1 MAKWYEIKAKAN
13 SAAEILIYGDIG
25 DSWNSESVT
34 ARSMVTELSALDASE
49 INVRINSIGG
59 SVVDGLAIYNA
70 FKRHSA
76 KINMF
81 VDGVALSVASLIAMA
96 GDTVTMADNALM
108 MIHAPWAGAQG
119 NAANFREA
127 ADTLDRYTVAMA
139 SSYAAK
145 TGKTTEAVSSWLT
158 DGKDHWFSAAEAL
171 AEGLIDTVGI
181 ALPVKAQFNLNR
193 FKTIPAAAGIFT
205 KPLHQE
211 STMTQEE
218 IAAAAAKAAAAA
230 NQPAAQLQAAAP
242 AQPAQPNSAEIKV
255 QVLAAE
261 KQRRTDIST
270 KFQPFAKM
278 AGVADLMTQCSN
290 DSNIDVH
297 AAVEKLHLLLGKDLS
312 PTAANFNHRIETGE
326 SDNEKFAKGVGQ
338 AIMARCGVEKHDP
351 QNEYRRHRL
360 EDIAAASLER
370 SGRSVKGMDRISMVK
385 AALSMRPV
393 AYGQTTSDLPVLLE
407 NVMHRMLLAAYGITP
422 DTWTRFCKQG
432 TVSDFRDW
440 LRLRTGS
447 IGDIQDV
454 NEAGEYQHLSL
465 PDAKKESISATRK
478 GAIISITPEV
488 IINDDIGFI
497 SDMTSM
503 LGRAAKRTIENR
515 VYALLASN
523 PVLNDGVRLFH
534 ATHKNLA
541 GTAAA
546 PSVAALSAGKTAM
559 MKQKDMSG
567 NDYLDIRPGIWL
579 GGIANAE
586 EVRVLIDAKY
596 DPDTTGNLERPNKI
610 RGLVS
615 DVVDTPRIDGDEW
628 YLFADPNIAPVI
640 EVVFLD
646 GQSEPILAMEEN
658 FTTAG
663 LSYRVEHPSGVGAIG
678 FEGAYKNGGAH

>member
-1 MAKWYEIKAKAN
+1 MAKWYEIKAKGN
-13 SAAEILIYGDIG
+13 KAAEINIYGDIG
-25 DSWNSESVT
+25 ESWWGESITAKSFVT
-34 ARSMVTELSALDASE
+34 DLAALDVE
-49 INVRINSIGG
+49 TLTVRINSYGG
-59 SVVDGLAIYNA
+59 SVSDGIAIYNA
-70 FKRHSA
+70 IKRHKASTTVA
-76 KINMF
+76 I
-81 VDGVALSVASLIAMA
+81 DGVAVSIASLIAMA
-96 GDTVTMADNALM
+96 GDTVEMADNALM
-108 MIHAPWAGAQG
+108 MIHAPWASTSG
-119 NAANFREA
+119 NAADLREA
-127 ADTLDRYTVAMA
+127 ADVLDKYATAMS
-139 SSYAAK
+139 SSYVDK
-145 TGKTTEAVSSWLT
+145 TGKTVEAVMGWLT
-158 DGKDHWFSAAEAL
+158 DGIDHWFTASEAK
-171 AEGLIDTVGI
+171 AEGLVSTVTA
-181 ALPVKAQFNLNR
+181 ALPVSAQFNLNR
-193 FKTIPAAAGIFT
+193 FKTIPAAAGIFI
-205 KPLHQE
+205 KPLNQE
-211 STMTQEE
+211 STMTPEE
-218 IAAAAAKAAAAA
+218 IAAAAKAKADADARAAGTV
-230 NQPAAQLQAAAP
+230 NQPADPQ
-242 AQPAQPNSAEIKV
+242 SSEAEIKAR
-255 QVLAAE
+255 VLAAE
-261 KQRRTDIST
+261 NLRRTDISA

-278 AGVADLMTQCSN
+278 AGVSDLMTQCSN

-515 VYALLASN
+515 VYALLVSN
-523 PVLNDGVRLFH
+523 PVLNDGVQLFH

-546 PSVAALSAGKTAM
+546 PSVASLSTGKTAM
-559 MKQKDMSG
+559 MKQKDISG
-567 NDYLDIRPGIWL
+567 KDFLDIRPGIWV
-579 GGIANAE
+579 GGISNAE

-610 RGLVS
+610 RGMVS

-628 YLFADPNIAPVI
+628 YLFANPAIAPVI

-678 FEGAYKNGGAH
+678 FEGAYKNAGTH